1 MDKYLNYLYFIIKE
15 DKEELYLYDKQIKE
29 IDDELEIIIV
39 EIVQNQTHL
48 EYLVDRRNFLLL
60 IKERFGNPPS
70 YYEELLV
77 RDSKKLL
84 VGDAIY
90 NLKVTKLIKSK
101 SIMLFNNSYLEV
113 KEKIKQNLL
122 NII

>member
-1 MDKYLNYLYFIIKE
+1 MSKEEYNYDKRYDKLLKLKDVIENTYKSYIEEMDKYLNYLYFIIKE

-77 RDSKKLL
+77 RDSKN
-84 VGDAIY
+84 Y
-90 NLKVTKLIKSK
+90 
-101 SIMLFNNSYLEV
+101 
-113 KEKIKQNLL
+113 
-122 NII
+122 